1 MSYKGREKRRN
12 MKTTTER
19 RLRLI
24 EILCRRRKETIE
36 NLAYEF
42 NVSTRTIRYDIEV
55 LSVSFPIYTLTGP
68 YGGVYIADDYQLGMR
83 YLTDAQYKLLDR
95 LMTHLTGA
103 DKELLHTIIQTFRKP
118 DVRGRK

>member
-1 MSYKGREKRRN
+1 
-12 MKTTTER
+12 MKTTAER